1 MEDRDKMI
9 AKLVHDNETLMGEIQ
24 GLQHALHRM
33 QQEKEALEASAVV
46 GQRLLD
52 TVTEQ
57 SQLDRREREAAAAAA
72 RRDYEA
78 LMEQHEADKD
88 FLNTVFRELEAQL
101 AVTRAEREET
111 QSRAERERRASQKRI
126 RELEELLR
134 ERDRETAALRTSF
147 DEKKEQVVKQCEQR
161 IAGLR
166 LEKDNARMDKSVLKK
181 LERDVGELK
190 ALALGSR
197 ARDLAAAGYFGPEY
211 GAMEHDGGS
220 PHDRSPQRSP
230 HERSPHRSLSPGR

>member
-111 QSRAERERRASQKRI
+111 QSRAERERP
-126 RELEELLR
+126 
-134 ERDRETAALRTSF
+134 
-147 DEKKEQVVKQCEQR
+147 
-161 IAGLR
+161 
-166 LEKDNARMDKSVLKK
+166 
-181 LERDVGELK
+181 
-190 ALALGSR
+190 R
-197 ARDLAAAGYFGPEY
+197 ARRALHGRCPGAAAGRRRREPAVGC
-211 GAMEHDGGS
+211 
-220 PHDRSPQRSP
+220 RS
-230 HERSPHRSLSPGR
+230 GF

>member
-111 QSRAERERRASQKRI
+111 QSRAERERRASQPVASARPC
-126 RELEELLR
+126 LEHSRSRRLSLPRTAPASSGSYQGLAQVEQPEAQHAINASQSSLATR
-134 ERDRETAALRTSF
+134 STQRETHGCPDKRRRRESPARRDARALSCDAVADGEDPRTI
-147 DEKKEQVVKQCEQR
+147 R
-161 IAGLR
+161 R
-166 LEKDNARMDKSVLKK
+166 
-181 LERDVGELK
+181 
-190 ALALGSR
+190 
-197 ARDLAAAGYFGPEY
+197 
-211 GAMEHDGGS
+211 
-220 PHDRSPQRSP
+220 
-230 HERSPHRSLSPGR
+230 

>member
-9 AKLVHDNETLMGEIQ
+9 AKLVHDNETLMGEVQ

-101 AVTRAEREET
+101 AVTRAERWNG
-111 QSRAERERRASQKRI
+111 
-126 RELEELLR
+126 
-134 ERDRETAALRTSF
+134 TS
-147 DEKKEQVVKQCEQR
+147 VSHTRPRQR
-161 IAGLR
+161 
-166 LEKDNARMDKSVLKK
+166 VW
-181 LERDVGELK
+181 
-190 ALALGSR
+190 
-197 ARDLAAAGYFGPEY
+197 
-211 GAMEHDGGS
+211 HC
-220 PHDRSPQRSP
+220 
-230 HERSPHRSLSPGR
+230 